1 MKRNLILLLFFILTI
16 VSVFSY
22 IDIHA
27 ADPYTEPVYQPSAGG
42 YGTIAQ
48 AQENIQE
55 NTYWLAILAAL
66 IFFLLSMNLLR
77 LNRQRRLAAVR
88 MAEDKRFQQL
98 VADIASDFINVVAD
112 ETDAVIHQSIRKCGE
127 FFDVDR
133 SCLIRF
139 SDDQKKL
146 IHEYEWRAEGI
157 EPLDIQPGYLL
168 VDRLPW
174 LYRQILDG
182 LTVHIDDV
190 SAMPPEAAKDQK
202 ILTQQQVKSTFLLPI
217 SANQKV
223 IACWGFNE
231 ITKVQHWEEK
241 HVVLLQVLTT
251 LFNSAYEKQLYE
263 RMQQSWQDL
272 MQYIIRHDPNA
283 VAVLDNQLHFLFVS
297 QRFLD
302 DYNVHLPNIIG
313 KHYYEV
319 FPDIP
324 EKWRQVHRRV
334 LKGAVESMD
343 DDVIA
348 RKDGSTDYIKW
359 EVRPWYLQSDTIGG
373 IVLYTEIIN
382 ERKNR
387 ELALQESEERFR
399 MLVETAPDA
408 ILLYTGRELAY
419 ANQSAAELLGAAD
432 AETILGLHVNSH
444 IHPDYHAAVEAR
456 DRLLLDEKQSTP
468 LMEQKFIQLDGTSI
482 DVEVTSAP
490 IRYEDRD
497 GMLVYVRDIAER
509 KTREREALFALQQQ
523 RHQQKL
529 EAIGLLASGVAH
541 EINNPL
547 TGIINYAQLIVDQQN
562 TDDES
567 ALYAD
572 EIMTESRRISDIVHD
587 LLHFSRHEKQAHS
600 PADIKDIIH
609 RTLTLVSAVMKRD
622 QIDIQLH
629 IPEALTHIKC
639 RSQQIQQVMMNLL
652 TNARDALNER
662 YPGAHADKLLLI
674 TCTEF
679 NENDRTWIR
688 VTVEDHGNGVPAE
701 IHEQLFNP
709 FFTTKPKELGTG
721 LGLPISYGIVKEHN
735 GELLFETK
743 QGQYTRFHLQLPAD
757 NEWQLEAA
765 E

>member
-1 MKRNLILLLFFILTI
+1 MLLILSLSIICSFL
-16 VSVFSY
+16 VSYS
-22 IDIHA
+22 DIHA
-27 ADPYTEPVYQPSAGG
+27 TEAYAEPVYQSFVEG
-42 YGTIAQ
+42 YGTTIQ
-48 AQENIQE
+48 AHENIQE
-55 NTYWLAILAAL
+55 NTYWLAIMAAL
-66 IFFLLSMNLLR
+66 IFFLLSLNLLR
-77 LNRQRRLAAVR
+77 LNRQRRLRAVTL
-88 MAEDKRFQQL
+88 AEDKRFQQL
-98 VADIASDFINVVAD
+98 VADIAADFINVNAD

-127 FFDVDR
+127 FFGVDR

-146 IHEYEWRAEGI
+146 IHEYEWCAEGI
-157 EPLDIQPGYLL
+157 EPLHIQSGYLP

-182 LTVHIDDV
+182 QSVHIDDV
-190 SAMPPEAAKDQK
+190 STLPPETAKDQE
-202 ILTQQQVKSTFLLPI
+202 ILMQQQVKSTFLLPI
-217 SANQKV
+217 TANQKV

-231 ITKVQHWEEK
+231 LKKVQYWSEK
-241 HVVLLQVLTT
+241 HVMLLQVLTT

-302 DYNVHLPNIIG
+302 DYKVKLPSIIG

-334 LKGAVESMD
+334 LTGAVESMD
-343 DDVIA
+343 DDVII
-348 RKDGSTDYIKW
+348 RKDGSVDYIKW
-359 EVRPWYLQSDTIGG
+359 ETRPWYLLSDKIGG

-382 ERKNR
+382 ERKKR
-387 ELALQESEERFR
+387 ELALQESEERFK

-408 ILLYTGRELAY
+408 IFLYTGRELAY
-419 ANQSAAELLGAAD
+419 ANQSAGELLGAPD
-432 AETILGLHVNSH
+432 AETILGMHANSH
-444 IHPDYHAAVEAR
+444 LHPDFHAAVEAR
-456 DRLLLDEKQSTP
+456 DRLLLDEKLSTP
-468 LMEQKFIQLDGTSI
+468 LMEQKYIKLDGSSI

-490 IRYEDRD
+490 IRYKDRD

-509 KTREREALFALQQQ
+509 KNRERETMFALQQQ

-547 TGIINYAQLIVDQQN
+547 TGIINYAQLIIDQEN
-562 TDDES
+562 ADAES
-567 ALYAD
+567 AFFAD
-572 EIMTESRRISDIVHD
+572 EIISESRRISGIVHD
-587 LLHFSRHEKQAHS
+587 LLHFSRQEKHAHS

-609 RTLTLVSAVMKRD
+609 RTLSLVNAMLKRD
-622 QIDIQLH
+622 QIDVRIQ
-629 IPEALTHIKC
+629 IPESLTRIKC

-652 TNARDALNER
+652 TNARDALNEK
-662 YPGAHADKLLLI
+662 YPGAHDNKVLLI
-674 TCTEF
+674 TCSEY
-679 NENDRTWIR
+679 EEDSRTWIR
-688 VTVEDHGNGVPAE
+688 VTVEDHGNGIPAE
-701 IHEQLFNP
+701 IHEQLFDP

-721 LGLPISYGIVKEHN
+721 LGLPISYGIVKEHH

-743 QGQYTRFHLQLPAD
+743 QGQYTQFHLLLPAD
-757 NEWQLEAA
+757 NEWQLESC